1 MKRRESETTLL
12 KECLQLYFEPR
23 LLRIQPPESLE
34 LRAVAY
40 LISASTVLTA
50 SDSYVPIKRHSVSK
64 NEENSP
70 NPAPKINLLD
80 GIRKNILGV
89 QQNQYVPDRK
99 KIPDANDI
107 SYNYLARP
115 TLHELE
121 MIIDGGKYF
130 SRLQLKRKIESRGSK
145 GQTPTSITSKAWVS
159 KPADGTEVS
168 FKDAC
173 CDNMWDSVGTFVT
186 AARHRENGEENA
198 SSREEEGDR
207 ESMRRR
213 LVLGTSIQIVTNIL
227 CTRLDRCQRALDK
240 SSRCALHGTYSLLD
254 SNRAV
259 INALDSNFHLSNTD
273 DSGLGVI
280 SNSAASLTGN
290 SVAFKVNNETFAD
303 AHIKKKSLK
312 PGDMK
317 SSLNELLRVDALLE
331 EAGRG
336 LSIQGEYSYVR
347 LKSLIFAGIKEFGSV
362 TKGEGLEEIEGKGE
376 VRKDSIEI
384 SHNVS
389 LPSVVAAELYCWC
402 RGIDDGFPM
411 VQCDGCDEWFHS
423 RCMGIA
429 KESQAKQKKR
439 AGDKHLKGKCVRDS
453 SYLPTMNIHVTD
465 GEEDSDSMCALSSE
479 RSSMESDAKRKAAAA
494 AAIPKSKSRS
504 KSKSKGVE
512 LMKYLEETI
521 QDMFYC
527 ISCAEERGA
536 SYAFEWRPDYA
547 TANSPIP
554 SLFPNTVD

>member
-50 SDSYVPIKRHSVSK
+50 SDSNVPIKRHSLSK

-70 NPAPKINLLD
+70 NPALTINLLD

-89 QQNQYVPDRK
+89 QQNQYVPDRNK
-99 KIPDANDI
+99 VPDANDI

-121 MIIDGGKYF
+121 MIIDGGKHF
-130 SRLQLKRKIESRGSK
+130 SRLQLNGKLEPRGSK
-145 GQTPTSITSKAWVS
+145 GQTPTSITSRAWVS
-159 KPADGTEVS
+159 KPADGPEVNS
-168 FKDAC
+168 KEAC
-173 CDNMWDSVGTFVT
+173 CDNMRDSVRTFVT
-186 AARHRENGEENA
+186 ASHHRENGVENA

-213 LVLGTSIQIVTNIL
+213 LVLWTSIQIVTNIL
-227 CTRLDRCQRALDK
+227 STRLDRCQRALDR
-240 SSRCALHGTYSLLD
+240 SSRCTLRCTHPSLD
-254 SNRAV
+254 SSRAV
-259 INALDSNFHLSNTD
+259 INALDSDFHLSNID
-273 DSGLGVI
+273 GSGLGVI
-280 SNSAASLTGN
+280 FNPVASLTGN
-290 SVAFKVNNETFAD
+290 NVAFKVNNEIYAD
-303 AHIKKKSLK
+303 VHVKKNSLE

-362 TKGEGLEEIEGKGE
+362 TKGEGLEEKEGKGE

-384 SHNVS
+384 SHDVS
-389 LPSVVAAELYCWC
+389 LPSVVAAGLYCWC

-439 AGDKHLKGKCVRDS
+439 AGDKHLKGKCARDS
-453 SYLPTMNIHVTD
+453 SYLPTMSIHVTE
-465 GEEDSDSMCALSSE
+465 GEEHSDGMCALSSE
-479 RSSMESDAKRKAAAA
+479 RSSMESDAKRKATAAT
-494 AAIPKSKSRS
+494 IPKSKSKSRS
-504 KSKSKGVE
+504 KGVK
-512 LMKYLEETI
+512 LMKHLEETI

-527 ISCAEERGA
+527 ISCAEERGT
-536 SYAFEWRPDYA
+536 SYAFEWRPDYT

-554 SLFPNTVD
+554 SLIPSTVD